1 MNLEQNLL
9 IQLMEECAEVQ
20 HACVKALRFGLHD
33 SAPYAETNN
42 LFAIRRE
49 LGDLL
54 GVLQVINDT
63 TEIST
68 EIPPAWVSAKISKIE
83 QYLRH
88 SRELGI
94 LDENPV

>member
-20 HACVKALRFGLHD
+20 HACAKALRFGLHD
-33 SAPYAETNN
+33 KAPYSETNN

-54 GVLQVINDT
+54 GVLQFINEN

-68 EIPPAWVSAKISKIE
+68 EIPPAWVAAKISKIE

-88 SRELGI
+88 SMELGI
-94 LDENPV
+94 LDENTI